1 MKKLLVFP
9 LILASALMLRAQEPP
24 AHRPPVATAKSL
36 EFPPEEAPSA
46 PPRHPGFSS
55 FNINFLGGP
64 PAKLVQMITNQIRKP
79 VNVIIPPEHS
89 YTELPP
95 LNLNGVTVPQLFE
108 ALGEAS
114 RRTVTYVTGSISM
127 PGGYQQYQRG
137 TTGFGFKT
145 TGPLREDSIWYF
157 FVENSGEP
165 PKPPPAFEPKKPTV
179 CRFFQLGPYLEGG
192 TKVEDITTALET
204 AWKMMGATTAA
215 PAPEIKF
222 HQDTKLLIA
231 VGQPDRLLLI
241 DEVLEKL
248 PDGLVRVDPQTG
260 LPVAP
265 SGGIGGV
272 KSPENIN
279 TKPARP

>member
-89 YTELPP
+89 NTELPP
-95 LNLNGVTVPQLFE
+95 LNLNGVTVPQIFE

-114 RRTVTYVTGSISM
+114 QRTVTYVTGSTKM
-127 PGGYQQYQRG
+127 PGGNPQYQRG

-145 TGPLREDSIWYF
+145 TGPLREDSIWHF

-165 PKPPPAFEPKKPTV
+165 PKPPPAPEPKKATM
-179 CRFFQLGPYLEGG
+179 CRFYQLGPYLGGG

-204 AWKMMGATTAA
+204 AWKMMGENT
-215 PAPEIKF
+215 APEIKF

-241 DEVLEKL
+241 DEVLQKL
-248 PDGLVRVDPQTG
+248 PVGPVKIDPATG
-260 LPVAP
+260 LPVMH